1 MAKTEDLWAMEIRRR
16 RNREELATLKRVGKM
31 AAWFYGAFAAWF
43 APFLILG
50 IPVQ

>member
-1 MAKTEDLWAMEIRRR
+1 MAKTEDLWTMEMRRR
-16 RNREELATLKRVGKM
+16 RNQEKLATLKRVGKM
-31 AAWFYGAFAAWF
+31 TAWFYGGFAAWF